1 MRVRLL
7 FLLASA
13 IVTSPLPAQGAL
25 LARADAPVET
35 LYHLRLTSAWPE
47 LRLSPECVNGGEE
60 ALSGSLH
67 WVSSGRYRGELNRQ
81 TTIRFCG
88 AHGSVADACS
98 ATLTGSG
105 TVMAEGTVLGPSDR
119 RDGNLVEL
127 RWSPDSTT
135 VASLSGD
142 CPQDFGEALRK
153 LYATATHSIELVL
166 PAGGQRPE
174 KQQVEDYG
182 WVVEIW

>member
-1 MRVRLL
+1 MPVRLL
-7 FLLASA
+7 FLIGFVFITSRLA
-13 IVTSPLPAQGAL
+13 AQGAV
-25 LARADAPVET
+25 LARADAPVESV
-35 LYHLRLTSAWPE
+35 YRLRLTSAWPE

-60 ALSGSLH
+60 VLSGSLH
-67 WVSSGRYRGELNRQ
+67 WVSPGRYLGDLNRQ

-119 RDGNLVEL
+119 GAGNLVEL

-153 LYATATHSIELVL
+153 LYVTATHSIELVL

>member
-1 MRVRLL
+1 MRARLL

-13 IVTSPLPAQGAL
+13 IVTSPLAAQGAL

-35 LYHLRLTSAWPE
+35 LYRLRLTSAWPE

-60 ALSGSLH
+60 VLSGNLH
-67 WVSSGRYRGELNRQ
+67 WIGSGLYRGEFSRQ

-105 TVMAEGTVLGPSDR
+105 TVLAEGTVLAPSGNR
-119 RDGNLVEL
+119 AGNLVEL
-127 RWSPDSTT
+127 RWTPDSTT
-135 VASLSGD
+135 VATLSGD
-142 CPQDFGEALRK
+142 CSEDFGDQLRK
-153 LYATATHSIELVL
+153 LYATATHSVELVL
-166 PAGGQRPE
+166 PAGDRRPE
-174 KQQVEDYG
+174 RQRVEDYG